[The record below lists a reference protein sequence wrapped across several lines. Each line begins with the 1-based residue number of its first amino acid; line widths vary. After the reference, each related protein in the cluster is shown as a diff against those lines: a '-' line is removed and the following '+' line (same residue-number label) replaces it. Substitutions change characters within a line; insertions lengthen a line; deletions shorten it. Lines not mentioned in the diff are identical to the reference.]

1 MRATLSQARASW
13 QTKIPDSLEDPTHL
27 NKMIEGC
34 LRGNRE
40 SQKMLY
46 EHFYGYAMSI
56 CLRYS
61 KSREESRE
69 ILNDGFMKV
78 FMRLGTRDANASF
91 KSWLRRVMINAAI
104 DHYRKNSKHY
114 QLKDV
119 DESATWISSGEAD
132 ALHDLSYEELI
143 ALVQELSPAYRAAFN
158 LYVIDGYTHEE
169 IASQLNISVGTS
181 KSNLFKAREHLKA
194 AFKKN
199 NMKRYA

>member
-1 MRATLSQARASW
+1 M
-13 QTKIPDSLEDPTHL
+13 DDPVHL
-27 NKMIEGC
+27 NEMIDGC
-34 LRGNRE
+34 LRGSRE

-69 ILNDGFMKV
+69 IMNDGFMKV
-78 FMRLGTRDANASF
+78 FTRLGTRDVNASF
-91 KSWLRRVMINAAI
+91 KSWLRRIMINAAI
-104 DHYRKNSKHY
+104 DHYRKHSKHY

-119 DESATWISSGEAD
+119 EDPAVRVSPVEAD
-132 ALHDLSYEELI
+132 ALNEISYEELI
-143 ALVQELSPAYRAAFN
+143 GMVQELSPAYRAVFN

-169 IASQLNISVGTS
+169 IATQLSISVGTS